1 MKKLLEKWKGIVTLV
16 LVSLSLY
23 SCKDDDNSGISTE
36 SIIGVWEGIKADSWS
51 IVPAA
56 EATEG
61 WWGERPDKDSQYG
74 TDISDYRVEFT
85 ADMFYRVYTY
95 NEYTDKWS
103 RGAVGKWSV
112 SGNTLTMVSYYSNA
126 YDEENPEI
134 FQIVEQNET
143 KITLEYYK
151 NTPEKEK
158 YSKAT
163 FRRIAD
169 REDMF
174 EEEETNTSNS
184 DEYPISFP
192 QEHPVK
198 FVGKWKE
205 VEKEEQSPY
214 SILTLKEDGSAA
226 LVFYFDNGTQLTED
240 GYRWTAGDDLF
251 CLDQTDDCGYQIYYI
266 KEFTDDCLVIE
277 YSGYAYNDRFEQG
290 FSQAYPDSKGK
301 IKTYVRYI
309 GE

>member
-1 MKKLLEKWKGIVTLV
+1 
-16 LVSLSLY
+16 
-23 SCKDDDNSGISTE
+23 
-36 SIIGVWEGIKADSWS
+36 
-51 IVPAA
+51 
-56 EATEG
+56 
-61 WWGERPDKDSQYG
+61 
-74 TDISDYRVEFT
+74 
-85 ADMFYRVYTY
+85 
-95 NEYTDKWS
+95 
-103 RGAVGKWSV
+103 
-112 SGNTLTMVSYYSNA
+112 MVSYYSNA

-158 YSKAT
+158 YSKST

-198 FVGKWKE
+198 FVGQW
-205 VEKEEQSPY
+205 QYIDPY
-214 SILTLKEDGSAA
+214 SGNGGGILTLNENGSATYKFGNA
-226 LVFYFDNGTQLTED
+226 PTET

-290 FSQAYPDSKGK
+290 LSQAYPDEKGK
-301 IKTYVRYI
+301 VKTYVRYI